1 MELRKKMK
9 RNFEPD
15 FLGQTQ
21 DERDKIAFEMQKSP
35 FKNWIQVNEDGL
47 KHLMVLNSINPLA
60 TNILYFLI
68 ENANNYNAVII
79 SQKSLSLI
87 FNKST
92 KTVNLAIKILKE
104 HNFINIQKDGRGNMY
119 FVNANLMWKSYGTN
133 YKFAEFNAKIIFSQE
148 ELKKM
153 NFKETLLKKGQNVIT
168 RKSE

>member
-1 MELRKKMK
+1 MKAHTEL
-9 RNFEPD
+9 D
-15 FLGQTQ
+15 YLGQTQ
-21 DERDKIAFEMQKSP
+21 DERNKIAFELQKSP
-35 FKNWIQVNEDGL
+35 FSEWVQLNQNGL
-47 KHLMVLNSINPLA
+47 QHLMMLNTISPLA

-68 ENANNYNAVII
+68 KNANNYNCVIV
-79 SQKSLSLI
+79 SQSTLGKVFDKSITSI
-87 FNKST
+87 
-92 KTVNLAIKILKE
+92 NLAIKKLKE

-168 RKSE
+168 KKSE